1 MWLTSTADMHDW
13 HTVADNLINIFFYNS
28 LLENLAKPGVTP
40 EKQAD

>member
-1 MWLTSTADMHDW
+1 MWLTATADMHDW
-13 HTVADNLINIFFYNS
+13 HTVADNS